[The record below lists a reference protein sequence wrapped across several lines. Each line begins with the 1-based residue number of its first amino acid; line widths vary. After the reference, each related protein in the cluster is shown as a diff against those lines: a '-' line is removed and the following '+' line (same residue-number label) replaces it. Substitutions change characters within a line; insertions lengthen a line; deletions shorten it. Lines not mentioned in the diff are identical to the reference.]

1 MLKIALIGFVLIL
14 ELVVNSLD
22 LSLKRAAGLTREV
35 DAVEEAVA
43 EAGLEALVERRD
55 AFHLVQ
61 RMAVRAAEVASEAVE
76 APTLVK
82 AVEAENLG
90 NKAETDSVYD
100 TEKLSERVAKLS
112 GGVAV
117 IKVDAVVG
125 ADGMNSRVAKTL
137 N

>member
-1 MLKIALIGFVLIL
+1 
-14 ELVVNSLD
+14 
-22 LSLKRAAGLTREV
+22 
-35 DAVEEAVA
+35 
-43 EAGLEALVERRD
+43 
-55 AFHLVQ
+55 LVQ

-76 APTLVK
+76 APTPVK

-90 NKAETDSVYD
+90 NKTETDSVYD
-100 TEKLSERVAKLS
+100 TEKLSKRVAKLS

>member
-61 RMAVRAAEVASEAVE
+61 RMAVRVAEVASEAVE
-76 APTLVK
+76 APTPVK

>member
-61 RMAVRAAEVASEAVE
+61 RMAVRVAEVASEAVE